1 MNRQI
6 GFSDV
11 DTSERAGELVA
22 YLGRLSELLAGIR
35 RKDYPRLGL
44 GPGSSV
50 LDVGCG
56 AGEVCVELGGLVGTE
71 GRVCGVD
78 LSETMV
84 EAARVAARNAGASI
98 ELRVASAYSLPF
110 DDTSFD
116 AVRAERVFQHLDDP
130 DRALTEMQRVAKP
143 GGRILVM
150 DPDHSQHGIS
160 LETELHCRVHDAS
173 RAALMR
179 MITNPR
185 VGTRLLGMFR
195 RAGLADVQ
203 QVVHVAEMGFSDYV
217 HGTFLEER
225 LASAVREGDV
235 TEEEAREFLAGLTAQ
250 HEQGTFYAN
259 AVGYTVVGTR
269 P

>member
-78 LSETMV
+78 LSEAMV

-130 DRALTEMQRVAKP
+130 DRALAEMQRVAKP

>member
-56 AGEVCVELGGLVGTE
+56 AGEVCVELGGLVGPE

-78 LSETMV
+78 LSEAMV

-130 DRALTEMQRVAKP
+130 DRALAEMQRVAKP

>member
-130 DRALTEMQRVAKP
+130 DRALAEMQRVAKP

>member
-56 AGEVCVELGGLVGTE
+56 AGEVCVELAGLVGPE

-78 LSETMV
+78 LSEAMV
-84 EAARVAARNAGASI
+84 EAARVTAGNGGGSI

-110 DDTSFD
+110 DDASFD

-130 DRALTEMQRVAKP
+130 DRALAEMQRVAKP

-150 DPDHSQHGIS
+150 DPDHSQHGVS
-160 LETELHCRVHDAS
+160 LETELHCRIHDAS

-225 LASAVREGDV
+225 LASAVREGDA
-235 TEEEAREFLAGLTAQ
+235 TEEEAREFLAGLKAQ

>member
-130 DRALTEMQRVAKP
+130 DRALAEMQRVAKP

-217 HGTFLEER
+217 HGTFLAER